1 MNELRKEI
9 WENGIH
15 YTLIGDYY
23 FPDVR
28 SPEDC
33 GSFGKWTDL
42 HLAYMK
48 ENDHHTYV
56 QLLMA
61 DRLVP
66 YLQTFNA
73 QAEERVQRLME
84 QMKWAEGV
92 TEALKARDPME
103 RVRRMNGIAARAKEV
118 VLQGMVYR

>member
-1 MNELRKEI
+1 MSYLPSDT
-9 WENGIH
+9 W
-15 YTLIGDYY
+15 L

-33 GSFGKWTDL
+33 GSFGRWADL

-48 ENDHHTYV
+48 EQDSHAYV

-73 QAEERVQRLME
+73 QAEERMQRLVE
-84 QMKWAEGV
+84 QMKQTEGV
-92 TEALKARDPME
+92 TEGLKARDPME
-103 RVRRMNGIAARAKEV
+103 WVCRMNGIAARAEEV